1 MWLVRRVLGRVDEEQ
16 PQYEMVR
23 TLRGGA
29 ELRRYAP
36 QLVAQVVWKGR
47 AGDAPFTD
55 NREPFFALAKYI
67 GVFGEAQNAKP
78 SGGAS
83 EAIAMTAPVLMGE
96 APEKVAMTAPVLV
109 GEAVS
114 RGAGARFMRFVLPCE
129 LTLATAPR
137 PTNPAVQLVE
147 VPAKH
152 VAALRFSGRLT
163 ARNVDLNGARLVDAI
178 AVDGALTPTSSAA
191 RPWYAGGFNPPWTLP
206 FLRTNEVYVDVLDT
220 GPPISHP
227 GVSEAQQRE
236 AAAVRTAT
244 GTSTLDLVAAGLLVG
259 ASVACTAA
267 LWRTSVTVPP
277 RER

>member
-1 MWLVRRVLGRVDEEQ
+1 MEFIRLALGRLDEEQ
-16 PQYEMVR
+16 PQYEVVR
-23 TLRGGA
+23 TLHGGT

-36 QLVAQVVWKGR
+36 QLVAQVDWVPR
-47 AGDAPFTD
+47 AGAEQFTD

-163 ARNVDLNGARLVDAI
+163 ARSADACGAALVDAI
-178 AVDGALTPTSSAA
+178 AADGALTPTSSAA

-206 FLRTNEVYVDVLDT
+206 FLRTNEVYVDVLDAH
-220 GPPISHP
+220 GRA
-227 GVSEAQQRE
+227 GVSATQLQA
-236 AAAVRTAT
+236 AAAVQAQSSAGSSVART
-244 GTSTLDLVAAGLLVG
+244 LAAGLLVG
-259 ASVACTAA
+259 AGIAGTS
-267 LWRTSVTVPP
+267 LWWSGARARGP
-277 RER
+277 